1 MVKKRVA
8 VIYGGNSSEHQVS
21 VNSGK
26 NVAESLDRSLYDIYE
41 IEIKGKSWRLCAH
54 NGESVEP
61 VEIDKTDFTAAGT
74 SFDVAFIMIHGTP
87 GENGLLQGYFEM
99 LEIPFTTCN
108 AFVSNIA
115 FDKYSCK
122 RFLDFAGVK
131 FAKDCYIRKGTP
143 YSPRAI
149 VAQLGLPLFI
159 KPTNGGSSFGIT
171 KVKSLEELE
180 PAVER
185 AFLENDAVMAEETIC
200 GREVTNGIYT
210 DCGKIVNLPVTEIV
224 TEREFFD
231 YEAKYQGLSREICPA
246 QLPEELTLAIQQMTT
261 HIYRFMGCSGLVR
274 MDYIIKGD
282 EIYFLE
288 MNMVPGMTKMSLIPA
303 QVRAAGI
310 ELSSFFTALI
320 ESALHKGNRL

>member
-1 MVKKRVA
+1 MAKKSIA

-21 VNSGK
+21 IQSGK
-26 NVAESLDRSLYDIYE
+26 NVAANLDRERYDVYE
-41 IEIKGKSWRLCAH
+41 ILIKGKSWTLIAR
-54 NGESVEP
+54 NGEEMEP
-61 VEIDKTDFTAAGT
+61 AEINKTDFSAAGVH
-74 SFDVAFIMIHGTP
+74 FDVAFIMIHGSP

-131 FAKDCYIRKGTP
+131 FAKDCYIRKGRP
-143 YSPRAI
+143 YSPRSI

-159 KPTNGGSSFGIT
+159 KPTNGGSSFGVT
-171 KVKSLEELE
+171 KVKSMEEIE

-185 AFLENDAVMAEETIC
+185 AFLENDAVMAEEAIV
-200 GREVTNGIYT
+200 GREVTNGIFT
-210 DCGKIVNLPVTEIV
+210 DRGKIVNLPVTEIV

-231 YEAKYQGLSREICPA
+231 FEAKYQGLSKEICPA
-246 QLPEELTLAIQQMTT
+246 PLPPHITEQIQQMTT
-261 HIYRFMGCSGLVR
+261 HIYTFMGCSGLVR
-274 MDYIIKGD
+274 MDYIIKGE
-282 EIYFLE
+282 EIFFLE
-288 MNMVPGMTKMSLIPA
+288 MNMVPGMTPMSLIPA

-310 ELSSFFTALI
+310 EIKEFFTALI
-320 ESALHKGNRL
+320 ESAK

>member
-1 MVKKRVA
+1 MAKKSVA

-21 VNSGK
+21 IQSGK
-26 NVAESLDRSLYDIYE
+26 NVAANLDRERYDVYE
-41 IEIKGKSWRLCAH
+41 ILINGKSWSLIAC
-54 NGESVEP
+54 NGEEMEP
-61 VEIDKTDFTAAGT
+61 AEIDKTDFSAAGVH
-74 SFDVAFIMIHGTP
+74 FDVAFIMIHGSP

-131 FAKDCYIRKGTP
+131 FAKDCYIRKGRP
-143 YSPRAI
+143 YSPRSI

-159 KPTNGGSSFGIT
+159 KPTNGGSSFGVT
-171 KVKSLEELE
+171 KVKSMEEIE

-185 AFLENDAVMAEETIC
+185 AFLENDAVMAEEAIV
-200 GREVTNGIYT
+200 GREVTNGIFT
-210 DCGKIVNLPVTEIV
+210 DRGKIVNLPVTEIV

-231 YEAKYQGLSREICPA
+231 FEAKYQGLSKEICPA
-246 QLPEELTLAIQQMTT
+246 PLPPHITEQIQQMTT
-261 HIYRFMGCSGLVR
+261 HIYTFMGCSGLVR
-274 MDYIIKGD
+274 MDYIIKGE
-282 EIYFLE
+282 EIFFLE
-288 MNMVPGMTKMSLIPA
+288 MNMVPGMTPMSLIPA

-310 ELSSFFTALI
+310 EIKEFFTALI
-320 ESALHKGNRL
+320 ESAK

>member
-1 MVKKRVA
+1 MAKKSIA

-21 VNSGK
+21 IQSGK
-26 NVAESLDRSLYDIYE
+26 NVAANLDRERYDVYE
-41 IEIKGKSWRLCAH
+41 ILIKGKSWSLIAR
-54 NGESVEP
+54 NGEEMEP
-61 VEIDKTDFTAAGT
+61 AEIDKTDFSAAGVH
-74 SFDVAFIMIHGTP
+74 FDVAFIMIHGSP

-131 FAKDCYIRKGTP
+131 FAKDCYIRKGRP
-143 YSPRAI
+143 YSPRSI

-159 KPTNGGSSFGIT
+159 KPTNGGSSFGVT
-171 KVKSLEELE
+171 KVKSMEEIE

-185 AFLENDAVMAEETIC
+185 AFLENDAVMAEEAIV
-200 GREVTNGIYT
+200 GREVTNGIFT
-210 DCGKIVNLPVTEIV
+210 DRGKIVNLPVTEIV

-231 YEAKYQGLSREICPA
+231 FEAKYQGLSKEICPA
-246 QLPEELTLAIQQMTT
+246 PLPPHITEQIQQMTT
-261 HIYRFMGCSGLVR
+261 HIYTFMGCSGLVR
-274 MDYIIKGD
+274 MDYIIKGE
-282 EIYFLE
+282 EIFFLE
-288 MNMVPGMTKMSLIPA
+288 MNMVPGMTPMSLIPA

-310 ELSSFFTALI
+310 EIKEFFTALI
-320 ESALHKGNRL
+320 ESAK

>member
-1 MVKKRVA
+1 MAKKSVA

-21 VNSGK
+21 IQSGK
-26 NVAESLDRSLYDIYE
+26 NVAANLDRERYDVYE
-41 IEIKGKSWRLCAH
+41 ILIKGKSWSLIAR
-54 NGESVEP
+54 NGEEMEP
-61 VEIDKTDFTAAGT
+61 AEIDKTDFSAAGVH
-74 SFDVAFIMIHGTP
+74 FDVAFIMIHGSP

-131 FAKDCYIRKGTP
+131 FAKDCYIRKGRP
-143 YSPRAI
+143 YSPRSI

-159 KPTNGGSSFGIT
+159 KPTNGGSSFGVT
-171 KVKSLEELE
+171 KVKSMEEIG

-185 AFLENDAVMAEETIC
+185 AFLENDAVMAEEAIV
-200 GREVTNGIYT
+200 GREVTNGIFT
-210 DCGKIVNLPVTEIV
+210 DRGKIVNLPVTEIV

-231 YEAKYQGLSREICPA
+231 FEAKYQGLSKEICPA
-246 QLPEELTLAIQQMTT
+246 PLPPHITEQIQQMTT
-261 HIYRFMGCSGLVR
+261 HIYTFMGCSGLVR
-274 MDYIIKGD
+274 MDYIIKGE
-282 EIYFLE
+282 EIFFLE
-288 MNMVPGMTKMSLIPA
+288 MNMVPGMTPMSLIPA

-310 ELSSFFTALI
+310 EIKEFFTALI
-320 ESALHKGNRL
+320 ESAK

>member
-1 MVKKRVA
+1 MAKKSVA

-21 VNSGK
+21 IQSGK
-26 NVAESLDRSLYDIYE
+26 NVAANLDREIYDVYE
-41 IEIKGKSWRLCAH
+41 ILIKGKSWSLIAR
-54 NGESVEP
+54 NGEEMEP
-61 VEIDKTDFTAAGT
+61 AEIDKTDFSAAGVH
-74 SFDVAFIMIHGTP
+74 FDVAFIMIHGTP

-131 FAKDCYIRKGTP
+131 FAKDCYIRKGRP
-143 YSPRAI
+143 YSPRSI

-159 KPTNGGSSFGIT
+159 KPTNGGSSFGVT
-171 KVKSLEELE
+171 KVKSMEEIE

-185 AFLENDAVMAEETIC
+185 AFLENDAVMAEEAIV
-200 GREVTNGIYT
+200 GREVTNGIFT
-210 DCGKIVNLPVTEIV
+210 DRGKIVNLPVTEIV

-231 YEAKYQGLSREICPA
+231 FEAKYQGLSKEICPA
-246 QLPEELTLAIQQMTT
+246 PLPPHITEQIQQMTT
-261 HIYRFMGCSGLVR
+261 HIYTFMGCSGLVR
-274 MDYIIKGD
+274 MDYIIKGE
-282 EIYFLE
+282 EIFFLE
-288 MNMVPGMTKMSLIPA
+288 MNMVPGMTPMSLIPA

-310 ELSSFFTALI
+310 EIKEFFTALV
-320 ESALHKGNRL
+320 ESAK

>member
-1 MVKKRVA
+1 MAKKSVA

-21 VNSGK
+21 IQSGK
-26 NVAESLDRSLYDIYE
+26 NVAANLDRERYDVYE
-41 IEIKGKSWRLCAH
+41 ILIKGKSWSLIAR
-54 NGESVEP
+54 NGEEMEP
-61 VEIDKTDFTAAGT
+61 AEIDKTDFSAAGVH
-74 SFDVAFIMIHGTP
+74 FDVAFIMIHGTP

-131 FAKDCYIRKGTP
+131 FAKDCYIRKGRP
-143 YSPRAI
+143 YSPRSI

-159 KPTNGGSSFGIT
+159 KPTNGGSSFGVT
-171 KVKSLEELE
+171 KVKSMEEIE

-185 AFLENDAVMAEETIC
+185 AFLENDAVMAEEAIV
-200 GREVTNGIYT
+200 GREVTNGIFTYR
-210 DCGKIVNLPVTEIV
+210 GKIVNLPVTEIV

-231 YEAKYQGLSREICPA
+231 FEAKYQGLSKEICPA
-246 QLPEELTLAIQQMTT
+246 PLPPHITEQIQQMTT
-261 HIYRFMGCSGLVR
+261 HIYTFMGCSGLVR
-274 MDYIIKGD
+274 MDYIIQGE
-282 EIYFLE
+282 EIFFLE
-288 MNMVPGMTKMSLIPA
+288 MNMVPGMTPMSLIPA

-310 ELSSFFTALI
+310 EIKEFFTALI
-320 ESALHKGNRL
+320 ESAK

>member
-1 MVKKRVA
+1 MAKKSVA

-21 VNSGK
+21 IQSGK
-26 NVAESLDRSLYDIYE
+26 NVAANLDRERYDVYE
-41 IEIKGKSWRLCAH
+41 ILIKGKSWSLIAR
-54 NGESVEP
+54 NGEEMEP
-61 VEIDKTDFTAAGT
+61 AEINKTDFSAAGVH
-74 SFDVAFIMIHGTP
+74 FDVAFIMIHGTP

-131 FAKDCYIRKGTP
+131 FAKDCYIRKGRP
-143 YSPRAI
+143 YSPRSI

-159 KPTNGGSSFGIT
+159 KPTNGGSSFGVT
-171 KVKSLEELE
+171 KVKSMEEIE

-185 AFLENDAVMAEETIC
+185 AFLENDAVMAEEAIV
-200 GREVTNGIYT
+200 GREVTNGIFT
-210 DCGKIVNLPVTEIV
+210 DRGKIVNLPVTEIV

-231 YEAKYQGLSREICPA
+231 FEAKYQGLSKEICPA
-246 QLPEELTLAIQQMTT
+246 PLPPHITEQIQQMTT
-261 HIYRFMGCSGLVR
+261 HIYTFMGCSGLVR
-274 MDYIIKGD
+274 MDYILKGE
-282 EIYFLE
+282 EIFFLE
-288 MNMVPGMTKMSLIPA
+288 MNMVPGMTPMSLIPA

-310 ELSSFFTALI
+310 EIKEFFTALI
-320 ESALHKGNRL
+320 ESAK

>member
-1 MVKKRVA
+1 MAKKSIA

-21 VNSGK
+21 IQSGK
-26 NVAESLDRSLYDIYE
+26 NVAANLDRERYDVYE
-41 IEIKGKSWRLCAH
+41 ILIKGKSWTLIAR
-54 NGESVEP
+54 NGEKMEP
-61 VEIDKTDFTAAGT
+61 AEIDKTDFSAAGVH
-74 SFDVAFIMIHGTP
+74 FDVAFIMIHGTP

-131 FAKDCYIRKGTP
+131 FAKDCYIRKGRP
-143 YSPRAI
+143 YSPRSI

-159 KPTNGGSSFGIT
+159 KPTNGGSSFGVT
-171 KVKSLEELE
+171 KVKSMEEIE

-185 AFLENDAVMAEETIC
+185 AFLENDAVMAEEAIV
-200 GREVTNGIYT
+200 GREVTNGIFT
-210 DCGKIVNLPVTEIV
+210 DRGKIVNLPVTEIV

-231 YEAKYQGLSREICPA
+231 FEAKYQGLSKEICPA
-246 QLPEELTLAIQQMTT
+246 PLPPHITEQIQQMTT
-261 HIYRFMGCSGLVR
+261 HIYTFMGCSGLVR
-274 MDYIIKGD
+274 MDYIIKGE
-282 EIYFLE
+282 EIFFLE
-288 MNMVPGMTKMSLIPA
+288 MNMVPGMTPMSLIPA

-310 ELSSFFTALI
+310 EIKEFFTALI
-320 ESALHKGNRL
+320 ESAK

>member
-1 MVKKRVA
+1 MAKKSVA

-21 VNSGK
+21 IQSGK
-26 NVAESLDRSLYDIYE
+26 NVAANLDRERYDVYE
-41 IEIKGKSWRLCAH
+41 ILIKGKSWTLIAR
-54 NGESVEP
+54 NGEEMEP
-61 VEIDKTDFTAAGT
+61 AEINKTDFSAAGVH
-74 SFDVAFIMIHGTP
+74 FDVAFIMIHGTP

-131 FAKDCYIRKGTP
+131 FAKDCYIRKGRP
-143 YSPRAI
+143 YSPRSI

-159 KPTNGGSSFGIT
+159 KPTNGGSSFGVT
-171 KVKSLEELE
+171 KVKSMEEIE

-185 AFLENDAVMAEETIC
+185 AFLENDAVMAEEAIV
-200 GREVTNGIYT
+200 GREVTNGIFT
-210 DCGKIVNLPVTEIV
+210 DRGKIVNLPVTEII

-231 YEAKYQGLSREICPA
+231 FEAKYQGLSKEICPA
-246 QLPEELTLAIQQMTT
+246 PLPPHITEQIQQMTT
-261 HIYRFMGCSGLVR
+261 HIYTFMGCSGLVR
-274 MDYIIKGD
+274 MDYIIKGE
-282 EIYFLE
+282 EIFFLE
-288 MNMVPGMTKMSLIPA
+288 MNMVPGMTPMSLIPA

-310 ELSSFFTALI
+310 EIKEFFTALI
-320 ESALHKGNRL
+320 ESAK

>member
-1 MVKKRVA
+1 MAKKSVA

-21 VNSGK
+21 IQSGK
-26 NVAESLDRSLYDIYE
+26 NVAANLDRERYDVYE
-41 IEIKGKSWRLCAH
+41 ILIKGKSWSLIAR
-54 NGESVEP
+54 NGEEMEP
-61 VEIDKTDFTAAGT
+61 AEIDKTDFSAAGVH
-74 SFDVAFIMIHGTP
+74 FDVAFIMIHGTP

-131 FAKDCYIRKGTP
+131 FAKDCYIRKGRP
-143 YSPRAI
+143 YSPRSI

-159 KPTNGGSSFGIT
+159 KPTNGGSSFGVT
-171 KVKSLEELE
+171 KVKSMEEIE

-185 AFLENDAVMAEETIC
+185 AFLENDAVMAEEAIV
-200 GREVTNGIYT
+200 GREVTNGIFT
-210 DCGKIVNLPVTEIV
+210 DRGKIANLPVTEIV

-231 YEAKYQGLSREICPA
+231 FEAKYQGLSKEICPA
-246 QLPEELTLAIQQMTT
+246 PLPPHITEQIQQMTT
-261 HIYRFMGCSGLVR
+261 HIYTFMGCSGLVR
-274 MDYIIKGD
+274 MDYIIKGE
-282 EIYFLE
+282 EIFFLE
-288 MNMVPGMTKMSLIPA
+288 MNMVPGMTPMSLIPA

-310 ELSSFFTALI
+310 EIKEFFTALI
-320 ESALHKGNRL
+320 ESAK

>member
-1 MVKKRVA
+1 MAKKSVA

-21 VNSGK
+21 IQSGK
-26 NVAESLDRSLYDIYE
+26 NVAANLDRERYDVYE
-41 IEIKGKSWRLCAH
+41 ILIKGKSWSLIAR
-54 NGESVEP
+54 NGEEMEP
-61 VEIDKTDFTAAGT
+61 AEIDKTDFSAAGVH
-74 SFDVAFIMIHGTP
+74 FDVAFIMIHGTP

-131 FAKDCYIRKGTP
+131 FAKDCYIRKGRP
-143 YSPRAI
+143 YSPRSI

-159 KPTNGGSSFGIT
+159 KPTNGGSSFGVT
-171 KVKSLEELE
+171 KVKSMEEIE

-185 AFLENDAVMAEETIC
+185 AFLENDAVMAEEAIV
-200 GREVTNGIYT
+200 GREVTNGIFT
-210 DCGKIVNLPVTEIV
+210 DRGKIINLPVTEII

-231 YEAKYQGLSREICPA
+231 FEAKYQGLSKEICPA
-246 QLPEELTLAIQQMTT
+246 PLPPHITEQIQQMTT
-261 HIYRFMGCSGLVR
+261 HIYTFMGCSGLVR
-274 MDYIIKGD
+274 MDYIIKGE
-282 EIYFLE
+282 EIFFLE
-288 MNMVPGMTKMSLIPA
+288 MNMVPGMTPMSLIPA

-310 ELSSFFTALI
+310 EIKEFFTALI
-320 ESALHKGNRL
+320 ESAK

>member
-1 MVKKRVA
+1 MAKKSVA

-21 VNSGK
+21 IQSGK
-26 NVAESLDRSLYDIYE
+26 NVAANLDREKYDVYE
-41 IEIKGKSWRLCAH
+41 ILIKGKSWTLIAR
-54 NGESVEP
+54 NGEEMEP
-61 VEIDKTDFTAAGT
+61 AEINKTDFSAAGVH
-74 SFDVAFIMIHGTP
+74 FDVAFIMIHGTP

-131 FAKDCYIRKGTP
+131 FAKDCYIRKGRP
-143 YSPRAI
+143 YSPRSI

-159 KPTNGGSSFGIT
+159 KPTNGGSSFGVT
-171 KVKSLEELE
+171 KVKSMEEIE

-185 AFLENDAVMAEETIC
+185 AFLENDAVMAEEAIV
-200 GREVTNGIYT
+200 GREATNGIFT
-210 DCGKIVNLPVTEIV
+210 DRGKIVNLPVTEIV

-231 YEAKYQGLSREICPA
+231 FEAKYQGLSKEICPA
-246 QLPEELTLAIQQMTT
+246 PLPPHITEQIQQMTT
-261 HIYRFMGCSGLVR
+261 HIYTFMGCSGLVR
-274 MDYIIKGD
+274 MDYIIKGE
-282 EIYFLE
+282 EIFFLE
-288 MNMVPGMTKMSLIPA
+288 MNMVPGMTPMSLIPA

-310 ELSSFFTALI
+310 EIKEFFTALI
-320 ESALHKGNRL
+320 ESAK

>member
-1 MVKKRVA
+1 MAKKSVA

-21 VNSGK
+21 IQSGK
-26 NVAESLDRSLYDIYE
+26 NVAANLDRERYDVYE
-41 IEIKGKSWRLCAH
+41 ILIKGKSWSLIAR
-54 NGESVEP
+54 NGEEMEP
-61 VEIDKTDFTAAGT
+61 AEIDKTNFSAAGVH
-74 SFDVAFIMIHGTP
+74 FDVAFIMIHGSP

-131 FAKDCYIRKGTP
+131 FAKDCYIRKGRP
-143 YSPRAI
+143 YSPRSI

-159 KPTNGGSSFGIT
+159 KPTNGGSSFGVT
-171 KVKSLEELE
+171 KVKSMEEIE

-185 AFLENDAVMAEETIC
+185 AFLENDAVMAEEAIV
-200 GREVTNGIYT
+200 GREVTNGIFT
-210 DCGKIVNLPVTEIV
+210 DRGKIVNLPVTEIV

-231 YEAKYQGLSREICPA
+231 FEAKYQGLSKEICPA
-246 QLPEELTLAIQQMTT
+246 PLPPHITEQIQQMTT
-261 HIYRFMGCSGLVR
+261 HIYTFMGCSGLVR
-274 MDYIIKGD
+274 MDYIIKGE
-282 EIYFLE
+282 EIFFLE
-288 MNMVPGMTKMSLIPA
+288 MNMVPGMTPMSLIPA

-310 ELSSFFTALI
+310 EIKEFFTALI
-320 ESALHKGNRL
+320 ESAK

>member
-1 MVKKRVA
+1 MAKKSVA

-21 VNSGK
+21 IQSGK
-26 NVAESLDRSLYDIYE
+26 NVAANLDRERYDVYE
-41 IEIKGKSWRLCAH
+41 ILIKGKSWSLIAR
-54 NGESVEP
+54 NGEEMEP
-61 VEIDKTDFTAAGT
+61 AEIDKTDFSAAGVH
-74 SFDVAFIMIHGTP
+74 FDVAFIMIHGTP

-131 FAKDCYIRKGTP
+131 FAKDCYIRKGRP
-143 YSPRAI
+143 YSPRSI

-159 KPTNGGSSFGIT
+159 KPTNGGSSFGVT
-171 KVKSLEELE
+171 KVKSMEEIE

-185 AFLENDAVMAEETIC
+185 AFLENDAVMAEEAIV

-210 DCGKIVNLPVTEIV
+210 DRGKIINLPVTEIV

-231 YEAKYQGLSREICPA
+231 FEAKYQGLSKEICPA
-246 QLPEELTLAIQQMTT
+246 PLPPHITEQIQQMTT
-261 HIYRFMGCSGLVR
+261 HIYTFMGCSGLVR
-274 MDYIIKGD
+274 MDYIIKGE
-282 EIYFLE
+282 EIFFLE
-288 MNMVPGMTKMSLIPA
+288 MNMVPGMTPMSLIPA

-310 ELSSFFTALI
+310 EIKEFFTALI
-320 ESALHKGNRL
+320 ESAK

>member
-1 MVKKRVA
+1 MAKKSIA

-21 VNSGK
+21 IQSGK
-26 NVAESLDRSLYDIYE
+26 NVAANLDRERYDVYE
-41 IEIKGKSWRLCAH
+41 ILIKGKSWTLIAR
-54 NGESVEP
+54 NGEEMEP
-61 VEIDKTDFTAAGT
+61 AEINKTDFSAAGVH
-74 SFDVAFIMIHGTP
+74 FDVVFIMIHGTP

-131 FAKDCYIRKGTP
+131 FAKDCYIRKGRP
-143 YSPRAI
+143 YSPRSI

-159 KPTNGGSSFGIT
+159 KPTNGGSSFGVT
-171 KVKSLEELE
+171 KVKSMEEIE

-185 AFLENDAVMAEETIC
+185 AFLENDAVMAEEAIV
-200 GREVTNGIYT
+200 GREVTNGIFT
-210 DCGKIVNLPVTEIV
+210 DRGKIVNLPVTEIV

-231 YEAKYQGLSREICPA
+231 FEAKYQGLSKEICPA
-246 QLPEELTLAIQQMTT
+246 PLPPHITEQIQQMTT
-261 HIYRFMGCSGLVR
+261 HIYTFMGCSGLVR
-274 MDYIIKGD
+274 MDYIIKGE
-282 EIYFLE
+282 EIFFLE
-288 MNMVPGMTKMSLIPA
+288 MNMVPGMTPMSLIPA

-310 ELSSFFTALI
+310 EIKEFFTALI
-320 ESALHKGNRL
+320 ESAK

>member
-1 MVKKRVA
+1 MVKKSVA

-21 VNSGK
+21 IQSGK
-26 NVAESLDRSLYDIYE
+26 NVAANLDRERYDVYE
-41 IEIKGKSWRLCAH
+41 ILIKGKSWTLIAR
-54 NGESVEP
+54 NGEEMEP
-61 VEIDKTDFTAAGT
+61 AEINKTDFSAAGVH
-74 SFDVAFIMIHGTP
+74 FDVAFIMIHGTP

-131 FAKDCYIRKGTP
+131 FAKDCYIRKGRP
-143 YSPRAI
+143 YSPRSI

-159 KPTNGGSSFGIT
+159 KPTNGGSSFGVT
-171 KVKSLEELE
+171 KVKSMEEIE

-185 AFLENDAVMAEETIC
+185 AFLENDAVMAEEAIV

-210 DCGKIVNLPVTEIV
+210 DCGKIINLPVTEIV

-231 YEAKYQGLSREICPA
+231 FEAKYQGLSKEICPA
-246 QLPEELTLAIQQMTT
+246 PLPPHITEQIQQMTT
-261 HIYRFMGCSGLVR
+261 HIYTFMGCSGLVR
-274 MDYIIKGD
+274 MDYIIKGE
-282 EIYFLE
+282 EIFFLE
-288 MNMVPGMTKMSLIPA
+288 MNMVPGMTPMSLIPA

-310 ELSSFFTALI
+310 EIKEFFTALV
-320 ESALHKGNRL
+320 ESAK

>member
-1 MVKKRVA
+1 MAKKSVA

-21 VNSGK
+21 IQSGK
-26 NVAESLDRSLYDIYE
+26 NVAANLDRERYDVYE
-41 IEIKGKSWRLCAH
+41 ILIKGKSWTLIAR
-54 NGESVEP
+54 NGEEMEP
-61 VEIDKTDFTAAGT
+61 AEIDKTDFSAAGVH
-74 SFDVAFIMIHGTP
+74 FDVAFIMIHGTP

-131 FAKDCYIRKGTP
+131 FAKDCYIRKGRP
-143 YSPRAI
+143 YSPRSI

-159 KPTNGGSSFGIT
+159 KPTNGGSSFGVT
-171 KVKSLEELE
+171 KVKSMEEIE

-185 AFLENDAVMAEETIC
+185 AFLENDAVMAEEAIV

-210 DCGKIVNLPVTEIV
+210 DRGKIINLPVTEIV

-231 YEAKYQGLSREICPA
+231 FEAKYQGLSKEICPA
-246 QLPEELTLAIQQMTT
+246 PLPPHITEQIQQMTT
-261 HIYRFMGCSGLVR
+261 HIYTFMGCSGLVR
-274 MDYIIKGD
+274 MDYIIKGE
-282 EIYFLE
+282 EIFFLE
-288 MNMVPGMTKMSLIPA
+288 MNMVPGMTPMSLIPA

-310 ELSSFFTALI
+310 EIKEFFTALI
-320 ESALHKGNRL
+320 ESAK

>member
-1 MVKKRVA
+1 MAKKSIA

-21 VNSGK
+21 IQSGK
-26 NVAESLDRSLYDIYE
+26 NVAANLDREKYDVYE
-41 IEIKGKSWRLCAH
+41 ILIKGKSWTLIAR
-54 NGESVEP
+54 NGEEMEP
-61 VEIDKTDFTAAGT
+61 AEINKTDFSAAGVH
-74 SFDVAFIMIHGTP
+74 FDVAFIMIHGTP

-131 FAKDCYIRKGTP
+131 FAKDCYIRKGRP
-143 YSPRAI
+143 YSPRSI

-159 KPTNGGSSFGIT
+159 KPTNGGSSFGVT
-171 KVKSLEELE
+171 KVKSMEEIE

-185 AFLENDAVMAEETIC
+185 AFLENDAVMAEEAIV
-200 GREVTNGIYT
+200 GREVTNGIFT
-210 DCGKIVNLPVTEIV
+210 DRGKIVNLPVTEIV

-231 YEAKYQGLSREICPA
+231 FEAKYQGLSKEICPA
-246 QLPEELTLAIQQMTT
+246 PLPPHITEQIQQMTT
-261 HIYRFMGCSGLVR
+261 HIYTFMGCSGLVR
-274 MDYIIKGD
+274 MDYIIKGE
-282 EIYFLE
+282 EIFFLE
-288 MNMVPGMTKMSLIPA
+288 MNMVPGMTPMSLIPA

-310 ELSSFFTALI
+310 EIKEFFTALI
-320 ESALHKGNRL
+320 ESAK

>member
-1 MVKKRVA
+1 MAKKSIA

-21 VNSGK
+21 IQSGK
-26 NVAESLDRSLYDIYE
+26 NVAANLDRERYDVYE
-41 IEIKGKSWRLCAH
+41 ILIKGKSWTLIAR
-54 NGESVEP
+54 NGEEMEP
-61 VEIDKTDFTAAGT
+61 AEIDKTDFSAAGVH
-74 SFDVAFIMIHGTP
+74 FDVTFIMIHGTP

-131 FAKDCYIRKGTP
+131 FAKDCYIRKGRP
-143 YSPRAI
+143 YSPRSI

-159 KPTNGGSSFGIT
+159 KPTNGGSSFGVT
-171 KVKSLEELE
+171 KVKSMEEIE

-185 AFLENDAVMAEETIC
+185 AFLENDAVMAEEAIV
-200 GREVTNGIYT
+200 GREVTNGIFT
-210 DCGKIVNLPVTEIV
+210 DRGKIVNLPVTEIV

-231 YEAKYQGLSREICPA
+231 FEAKYQGLSKEICPA
-246 QLPEELTLAIQQMTT
+246 PLPPHITEQIQQMTT
-261 HIYRFMGCSGLVR
+261 HIYTFMGCSGLVR
-274 MDYIIKGD
+274 MDYIIKGE
-282 EIYFLE
+282 EIFFLE
-288 MNMVPGMTKMSLIPA
+288 MNMVPGMTPMSLIPA

-310 ELSSFFTALI
+310 EIKEFFTALI
-320 ESALHKGNRL
+320 ESAK

>member
-1 MVKKRVA
+1 MAKKSVA

-21 VNSGK
+21 IQSGK
-26 NVAESLDRSLYDIYE
+26 NVAANLDRERYDVYE
-41 IEIKGKSWRLCAH
+41 ILINGKSWSLIAR
-54 NGESVEP
+54 NGEEMEP
-61 VEIDKTDFTAAGT
+61 AEIDKTDFSAAGVH
-74 SFDVAFIMIHGTP
+74 FDVAFIMIHGTP

-131 FAKDCYIRKGTP
+131 FAKDCYIRKGRP
-143 YSPRAI
+143 YSPRSI

-159 KPTNGGSSFGIT
+159 KPTNGGSSFGVT
-171 KVKSLEELE
+171 KVKSMEEIE

-185 AFLENDAVMAEETIC
+185 AFLENDAVMAEEAIV
-200 GREVTNGIYT
+200 GREVTNGIFT
-210 DCGKIVNLPVTEIV
+210 DRGKIVNLPVTEIV

-231 YEAKYQGLSREICPA
+231 FEAKYQGLSKEICPA
-246 QLPEELTLAIQQMTT
+246 PLPPHITEQIQQMTT
-261 HIYRFMGCSGLVR
+261 HIYTFMGCSGLVR
-274 MDYIIKGD
+274 MDYIIKGE
-282 EIYFLE
+282 EIFFLE
-288 MNMVPGMTKMSLIPA
+288 MNMVPGMTPMSLIPA

-310 ELSSFFTALI
+310 EIKEFFTALI
-320 ESALHKGNRL
+320 ESAK

>member
-1 MVKKRVA
+1 MAKKSVA

-21 VNSGK
+21 IQSGK
-26 NVAESLDRSLYDIYE
+26 NVAANLDREKYDVYE
-41 IEIKGKSWRLCAH
+41 ILIKGKSWSLIAR
-54 NGESVEP
+54 NGEEMEP
-61 VEIDKTDFTAAGT
+61 AEIDKTDFSAAGVH
-74 SFDVAFIMIHGTP
+74 FDVAFIMIHGTP

-131 FAKDCYIRKGTP
+131 FAKDCYIRKGRP
-143 YSPRAI
+143 YSPRSI

-159 KPTNGGSSFGIT
+159 KPTNGGSSFGVT
-171 KVKSLEELE
+171 KVKSMEEIE

-185 AFLENDAVMAEETIC
+185 AFLENDAVMAEEAIV
-200 GREVTNGIYT
+200 GREVTNGIFT
-210 DCGKIVNLPVTEIV
+210 DRGKIVNLPVTEIV

-231 YEAKYQGLSREICPA
+231 FEAKYQGLSKEICPA
-246 QLPEELTLAIQQMTT
+246 PLQPHITEQIQQMTT
-261 HIYRFMGCSGLVR
+261 HIYTFMGCSGLVR
-274 MDYIIKGD
+274 MDYIIKGE
-282 EIYFLE
+282 EIFFLE
-288 MNMVPGMTKMSLIPA
+288 MNMVPGMTPMSLIPA

-310 ELSSFFTALI
+310 EIKEFFTALI
-320 ESALHKGNRL
+320 ESAK

>member
-1 MVKKRVA
+1 MAKKSVA

-21 VNSGK
+21 IQSGK
-26 NVAESLDRSLYDIYE
+26 NVAANLDRERYDVYE
-41 IEIKGKSWRLCAH
+41 ILIKGKSWSLIAR
-54 NGESVEP
+54 NGEEMEP
-61 VEIDKTDFTAAGT
+61 AEIDKTDFSAAGVH
-74 SFDVAFIMIHGTP
+74 FDVAFIMIHGTP

-131 FAKDCYIRKGTP
+131 FAKDCYIRKGRP
-143 YSPRAI
+143 YSPRSI

-159 KPTNGGSSFGIT
+159 KPTNGGSSFGVT
-171 KVKSLEELE
+171 KVKSMEEIE

-185 AFLENDAVMAEETIC
+185 AFLENDAVMAEEAIV
-200 GREVTNGIYT
+200 GREVTNGIFT
-210 DCGKIVNLPVTEIV
+210 DRGKIVNLPVTEIV

-231 YEAKYQGLSREICPA
+231 FEAKYQGLSKEICPA
-246 QLPEELTLAIQQMTT
+246 PLPPHITEQIQQMTT
-261 HIYRFMGCSGLVR
+261 HIYTFMGCSGLVR
-274 MDYIIKGD
+274 MDYILKGE
-282 EIYFLE
+282 EIFFLE
-288 MNMVPGMTKMSLIPA
+288 MNMVPGMTPMSLIPA

-310 ELSSFFTALI
+310 EIKEFFTALI
-320 ESALHKGNRL
+320 ESAK

>member
-1 MVKKRVA
+1 MAKKSVA

-21 VNSGK
+21 IQSGK
-26 NVAESLDRSLYDIYE
+26 NVAANLDRERYDVYE
-41 IEIKGKSWRLCAH
+41 ILIKGKSWSLIAR
-54 NGESVEP
+54 NGEEMEP
-61 VEIDKTDFTAAGT
+61 AEINKTDFSAAGVH
-74 SFDVAFIMIHGTP
+74 FDVAFIMIHGSP

-131 FAKDCYIRKGTP
+131 FAKDCYIRKGRP
-143 YSPRAI
+143 YSPRSI

-159 KPTNGGSSFGIT
+159 KPTNGGSSFGVT
-171 KVKSLEELE
+171 KVKSMEEIE

-185 AFLENDAVMAEETIC
+185 AFLENDAVMAEEAIV
-200 GREVTNGIYT
+200 GREVTNGIFT
-210 DCGKIVNLPVTEIV
+210 DRGKIVNLPVTEIV

-231 YEAKYQGLSREICPA
+231 FEAKYQGLSKEICPA
-246 QLPEELTLAIQQMTT
+246 PLPPHITEQIQQMTT
-261 HIYRFMGCSGLVR
+261 HIYTFMGCSGLVR
-274 MDYIIKGD
+274 MDYIIKGE
-282 EIYFLE
+282 EIFFLE
-288 MNMVPGMTKMSLIPA
+288 MNMVPGMTPMSLIPA

-310 ELSSFFTALI
+310 EIKEFFTALI
-320 ESALHKGNRL
+320 ESAK

>member
-1 MVKKRVA
+1 MAKKSVA

-21 VNSGK
+21 IQSGK
-26 NVAESLDRSLYDIYE
+26 NVAANLDRERYDVYE
-41 IEIKGKSWRLCAH
+41 ILIKGKSWTLIAR
-54 NGESVEP
+54 NGEEMEP
-61 VEIDKTDFTAAGT
+61 AEINKTDFSAAGVH
-74 SFDVAFIMIHGTP
+74 FDVAFIMIHGTP

-131 FAKDCYIRKGTP
+131 FAKDCYIRKGRP
-143 YSPRAI
+143 YSPRSI

-159 KPTNGGSSFGIT
+159 KPTNGGSSFGVT
-171 KVKSLEELE
+171 KVKSMEEIE

-185 AFLENDAVMAEETIC
+185 AFLENDAVMAEEAIV
-200 GREVTNGIYT
+200 GREVTNGIFT
-210 DCGKIVNLPVTEIV
+210 DRGKIVNLPVTEIV

-231 YEAKYQGLSREICPA
+231 FEAKYQGLSKEICPA
-246 QLPEELTLAIQQMTT
+246 PLPPHITEQIQQMTT
-261 HIYRFMGCSGLVR
+261 HIYTFMGCSGLVR
-274 MDYIIKGD
+274 MDYIIKGE
-282 EIYFLE
+282 EIFFLE
-288 MNMVPGMTKMSLIPA
+288 MNMVPGMTPMSLIPA

-310 ELSSFFTALI
+310 EITEFFTALI
-320 ESALHKGNRL
+320 ESAK

>member
-1 MVKKRVA
+1 MAKKSIA

-21 VNSGK
+21 IQSGK
-26 NVAESLDRSLYDIYE
+26 NVAANLDRERYDVYE
-41 IEIKGKSWRLCAH
+41 ILIKGKSWTLIAR
-54 NGESVEP
+54 NGEEMEP
-61 VEIDKTDFTAAGT
+61 AEIDKTDFSAAGVH
-74 SFDVAFIMIHGTP
+74 FDVAFIMIHGTP

-131 FAKDCYIRKGTP
+131 FAKDCYIRKGRP
-143 YSPRAI
+143 YSPRSI

-159 KPTNGGSSFGIT
+159 KPTNGGSSFGVT
-171 KVKSLEELE
+171 KVKSMEEIE

-185 AFLENDAVMAEETIC
+185 AFLENDAVMAEEAIV
-200 GREVTNGIYT
+200 GREVTNGIFT
-210 DCGKIVNLPVTEIV
+210 DRGKIVNLPVTEIV

-231 YEAKYQGLSREICPA
+231 FEAKYQGLSKEICPA
-246 QLPEELTLAIQQMTT
+246 PLPPHITEQIQQMTT
-261 HIYRFMGCSGLVR
+261 HIYTFMGCSGLVR
-274 MDYIIKGD
+274 MDYIIKGE
-282 EIYFLE
+282 EIFFLE
-288 MNMVPGMTKMSLIPA
+288 MNMVPGMTPMSLIPA

-310 ELSSFFTALI
+310 EIKEFFTALI
-320 ESALHKGNRL
+320 ESAK

>member
-1 MVKKRVA
+1 MAKKSVA

-21 VNSGK
+21 IQSGK
-26 NVAESLDRSLYDIYE
+26 NVAANLDRERYDVYE
-41 IEIKGKSWRLCAH
+41 ILIKGKSWSLIAR
-54 NGESVEP
+54 NGEEMEP
-61 VEIDKTDFTAAGT
+61 AEIDKTDFSAAGVH
-74 SFDVAFIMIHGTP
+74 FDVAFIMIHGTP

-131 FAKDCYIRKGTP
+131 FAKDCYIRKGRP
-143 YSPRAI
+143 YSPRSI

-159 KPTNGGSSFGIT
+159 KPTNGGSSFGVT
-171 KVKSLEELE
+171 KVKSMEEIE

-185 AFLENDAVMAEETIC
+185 AFLENDAVMAEEAIV
-200 GREVTNGIYT
+200 GREVTNGIFT
-210 DCGKIVNLPVTEIV
+210 DRGKIVNLPVTEIV

-231 YEAKYQGLSREICPA
+231 FEAKYQGLSKEICPA
-246 QLPEELTLAIQQMTT
+246 PLPPHITEQIQQMTT
-261 HIYRFMGCSGLVR
+261 HIYTFMGCSGLVR
-274 MDYIIKGD
+274 MDYIIKGE
-282 EIYFLE
+282 EIFFLE
-288 MNMVPGMTKMSLIPA
+288 MNMVPGMTPMSLIPA

-310 ELSSFFTALI
+310 EIKEFFTAL
-320 ESALHKGNRL
+320 

>member
-1 MVKKRVA
+1 MAKKSVA

-21 VNSGK
+21 IQSGK
-26 NVAESLDRSLYDIYE
+26 NVAANLDRERYDVYE
-41 IEIKGKSWRLCAH
+41 ILIKGKSWSLIAR
-54 NGESVEP
+54 NGEEMEP
-61 VEIDKTDFTAAGT
+61 AEIDKTDFSAAGVH
-74 SFDVAFIMIHGTP
+74 FDVAFIMIHRTP

-131 FAKDCYIRKGTP
+131 FAKDCYIRKGRP
-143 YSPRAI
+143 YSPRSI

-159 KPTNGGSSFGIT
+159 KPTNGGSSFGVT
-171 KVKSLEELE
+171 KVKSMEEIE

-185 AFLENDAVMAEETIC
+185 AFLENDAVMAEEAIV
-200 GREVTNGIYT
+200 GREVTNGIFT
-210 DCGKIVNLPVTEIV
+210 DRGKIVNLPVTEIV

-231 YEAKYQGLSREICPA
+231 FEAKYQGLSKEICPA
-246 QLPEELTLAIQQMTT
+246 PLPPHITEQIQQMTT
-261 HIYRFMGCSGLVR
+261 HIYTFMGCSGLVR
-274 MDYIIKGD
+274 MDYIIKGE
-282 EIYFLE
+282 EIFFLE
-288 MNMVPGMTKMSLIPA
+288 MNMVPGMTPMSLIPA

-310 ELSSFFTALI
+310 EIKEFFTALI
-320 ESALHKGNRL
+320 ESAK

>member
-1 MVKKRVA
+1 MAKKSVA

-21 VNSGK
+21 IQSGK
-26 NVAESLDRSLYDIYE
+26 NVAANLDRERYDVYE
-41 IEIKGKSWRLCAH
+41 ILIKGKSWSLIAR
-54 NGESVEP
+54 NGEEMEP
-61 VEIDKTDFTAAGT
+61 AEIDKTDFSAAGVH
-74 SFDVAFIMIHGTP
+74 FDVAFIMIHGTP

-131 FAKDCYIRKGTP
+131 FAKDCYIRKGRP
-143 YSPRAI
+143 YSPRSI

-159 KPTNGGSSFGIT
+159 KPTNGGSSFGVT
-171 KVKSLEELE
+171 KVKSMEEIE

-185 AFLENDAVMAEETIC
+185 AFLENDAVMAEEAIV

-210 DCGKIVNLPVTEIV
+210 DRGKIVNLPVTEIV

-231 YEAKYQGLSREICPA
+231 FEAKYQGLSKEICPA
-246 QLPEELTLAIQQMTT
+246 PLPPHITEQIQQMTT
-261 HIYRFMGCSGLVR
+261 HIYTFMGCSGLVR
-274 MDYIIKGD
+274 MDYIIKGE
-282 EIYFLE
+282 EIFFLE
-288 MNMVPGMTKMSLIPA
+288 MNMVPGMTPMSLIPA

-310 ELSSFFTALI
+310 EIKEFFTALI
-320 ESALHKGNRL
+320 ESAK

>member
-1 MVKKRVA
+1 MAKKSIA

-21 VNSGK
+21 IQSGK
-26 NVAESLDRSLYDIYE
+26 NVAANLDRERYDVYE
-41 IEIKGKSWRLCAH
+41 ILIKGKSWTLIAR
-54 NGESVEP
+54 NGEEMEP
-61 VEIDKTDFTAAGT
+61 AEIDKTDFSAAGVH
-74 SFDVAFIMIHGTP
+74 FDVAFIMIHGSP

-131 FAKDCYIRKGTP
+131 FAKDCYIRKGRP
-143 YSPRAI
+143 YSPRSI

-159 KPTNGGSSFGIT
+159 KPTNGGSSFGVT
-171 KVKSLEELE
+171 KVKSMEEIE

-185 AFLENDAVMAEETIC
+185 AFLENDAVMAEEAIV
-200 GREVTNGIYT
+200 GREVTNGIFT
-210 DCGKIVNLPVTEIV
+210 DRGKIVNLPVTEIV

-231 YEAKYQGLSREICPA
+231 FEAKYQGLSKEICPA
-246 QLPEELTLAIQQMTT
+246 PLPPHITEQIQQMTT
-261 HIYRFMGCSGLVR
+261 HIYTFMGCSGLVR
-274 MDYIIKGD
+274 MDYIIKGE
-282 EIYFLE
+282 EIFFLE
-288 MNMVPGMTKMSLIPA
+288 MNMVPGMTPMSLIPA

-310 ELSSFFTALI
+310 EIKEFFTALI
-320 ESALHKGNRL
+320 ESAK